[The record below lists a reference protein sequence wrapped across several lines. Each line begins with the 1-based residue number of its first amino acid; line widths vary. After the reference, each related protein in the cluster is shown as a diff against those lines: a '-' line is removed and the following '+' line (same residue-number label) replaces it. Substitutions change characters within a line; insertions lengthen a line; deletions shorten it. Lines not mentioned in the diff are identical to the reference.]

1 MNYRFLEHTA
11 DARVECTGATFA
23 ELLEAAA
30 RALCAVAFQRQ
41 EDRRETRRL
50 VSIEADGA
58 EDAVVRWLQELIYL
72 VEAERFAPVR
82 FDFRQAGA
90 RRVEAVVEGYAY
102 GPDARQDEVKA
113 ATYHGMDVRQSGT
126 GWRAEIIFDL

>member
-30 RALCAVAFQRQ
+30 RALGAVAFRRVDDRCEIQRV
-41 EDRRETRRL
+41 L
-50 VSIEADGA
+50 SIVADGP

-90 RRVEAVVEGYAY
+90 RSVEAVVEGYAY
-102 GPDARQDEVKA
+102 GPDERQDEVKA
-113 ATYHGMDVRQSGT
+113 ATYHGMEVRQSET